1 VRFYTCTVASSAEQE
16 SLIEQPEAAE
26 YPANAAAIPGGEPAP
41 EFVPGSVLVEPAAP
55 SSNQLNELNKETLL
69 PVTGMV
75 RLSRREL
82 RVIDHPAFQR
92 LFEIYQ
98 LGLAYLVYRGATHMR
113 GEHAIGTL
121 EEATK
126 LAEASRR
133 NAGSA
138 DVTPGNDWQPAEPLS
153 NVELSFVRLAA
164 LLHDV
169 GHISAGHTLED
180 ELGLLSHHDADARI
194 EMVLDKTT
202 WHERP
207 YRPLRE
213 LIDEL
218 YGADAAA
225 AGQRDPS
232 GELRSASQL
241 LLLLISRDHKD
252 AEASPDTALRI
263 GVCRDIVGNT
273 ICADLLDYLHRD
285 LLHLGKPRIFD
296 PRLLEYI
303 EIRTRLVV
311 GRRHDRVVINL
322 RGTPRPRPDAI
333 TAILD
338 LLEARYQLAEIALF
352 HRVKNSASGMLERA
366 IAELRDT
373 FPVADQADALAALTS
388 RLLECSD
395 LEMLA
400 LFESELASRRNRP
413 NARRVDGAID
423 LLRRV
428 RVRQLHRDL
437 EILYEDDVG
446 GPEAVRVIVER
457 FSEHPDLKGEEAR
470 QALRDAADSRLLALR
485 TLEQDFGLDPGSI
498 VMYCPSPKMNTKL
511 AEVGIYYNGVV
522 NSLANLDIGGRLT
535 GGHLDAQQRRF
546 RRLWR
551 ISFAIDRDAYDKLN
565 NNGSLEL
572 LREAIRGVVLRQPAY
587 EAKPVEDVVRAIAQD
602 LIGLDGSPW
611 HGRQL
616 VEPAL
621 NREQPDFGY
630 PGDAPSIRSFIGE
643 KASAKST
650 RR

>member
-207 YRPLRE
+207 YRPLLDSVTRAVSC
-213 LIDEL
+213 
-218 YGADAAA
+218 GA
-225 AGQRDPS
+225 Q
-232 GELRSASQL
+232 AS
-241 LLLLISRDHKD
+241 
-252 AEASPDTALRI
+252 
-263 GVCRDIVGNT
+263 C
-273 ICADLLDYLHRD
+273 C
-285 LLHLGKPRIFD
+285 
-296 PRLLEYI
+296 
-303 EIRTRLVV
+303 
-311 GRRHDRVVINL
+311 
-322 RGTPRPRPDAI
+322 
-333 TAILD
+333 
-338 LLEARYQLAEIALF
+338 
-352 HRVKNSASGMLERA
+352 
-366 IAELRDT
+366 
-373 FPVADQADALAALTS
+373 
-388 RLLECSD
+388 CS
-395 LEMLA
+395 
-400 LFESELASRRNRP
+400 
-413 NARRVDGAID
+413 
-423 LLRRV
+423 
-428 RVRQLHRDL
+428 
-437 EILYEDDVG
+437 
-446 GPEAVRVIVER
+446 
-457 FSEHPDLKGEEAR
+457 
-470 QALRDAADSRLLALR
+470 
-485 TLEQDFGLDPGSI
+485 
-498 VMYCPSPKMNTKL
+498 
-511 AEVGIYYNGVV
+511 
-522 NSLANLDIGGRLT
+522 
-535 GGHLDAQQRRF
+535 
-546 RRLWR
+546 
-551 ISFAIDRDAYDKLN
+551 
-565 NNGSLEL
+565 
-572 LREAIRGVVLRQPAY
+572 
-587 EAKPVEDVVRAIAQD
+587 
-602 LIGLDGSPW
+602 
-611 HGRQL
+611 
-616 VEPAL
+616 
-621 NREQPDFGY
+621 
-630 PGDAPSIRSFIGE
+630 
-643 KASAKST
+643 
-650 RR
+650 